1 MSRTGRTYT
10 RHFDLD
16 PRQHELL
23 GVDLGEGLVRRALI
37 LGISLLVLWN
47 GALLLVLGL
56 PTIPTLTLYI
66 TPPLVATFY
75 GAQRST
81 RLDRRYNFTVWALT
95 VRYMT
100 LGHRPVINGGRRAA
114 HRSEWLGRRARWG
127 RRLAWF
133 DDTPLA
139 SLVEHWLGPESAI
152 PAGSGTA
159 LRLDTD
165 TRLYGPDAVVRAY
178 DRKALTTTKED
189 RT

>member
-47 GALLLVLGL
+47 GALFLVLGL

-66 TPPLVATFY
+66 TPPLGVTFF
-75 GAQRST
+75 GAQRSI
-81 RLDRRYNFTVWALT
+81 RLDRRYNFTIWALT
-95 VRYMT
+95 ARY
-100 LGHRPVINGGRRAA
+100 LSVGHRPIICGGRRAA

-127 RRLAWF
+127 RQLEWF
-133 DDTPLA
+133 ADTPLGP
-139 SLVEHWLGPESAI
+139 LVERWLGPESAI
-152 PAGSGTA
+152 PTGSGTA
-159 LRLDTD
+159 LRLDTR

-178 DRKALTTTKED
+178 GRKALTTNEET
-189 RT
+189 RP